1 MKTTPQNG
9 EAATYRM
16 AVDSSR
22 TISLG
27 HDGFSAEVCSTPSLI
42 LAMELAAK
50 QLLLPHLEENE
61 KSVGVSVEIEHL
73 APTPAGETIEAWADE
88 DARFRELLAK

>member
-1 MKTTPQNG
+1 MKTTPQTG

-27 HDGFSAEVCSTPSLI
+27 HAGCSAEVFSTPSLI

-50 QLLLPHLEENE
+50 KLLHPQ
-61 KSVGVSVEIEHL
+61 
-73 APTPAGETIEAWADE
+73 
-88 DARFRELLAK
+88 